1 MAWQDTTRIGDAIKR
16 IVSSPWSI
24 PAVATLLWV
33 LRYRQTF
40 GLRFETLP
48 QWANWFDQGRYLRS
62 AQALAQGDLAPA
74 SHWYPPAYALLA
86 SPFTR
91 IFPLE
96 PFFVPDAIL
105 FALACLAFTR
115 AVRPLGLNAW
125 TSALIFLVSNLVLD
139 NTALFWLEPWTTTLS
154 ATLIWWLVA
163 AVVDVLFPLEPAPAP
178 PTAGRMVLVGVFA
191 GALPMVRPTDALVS
205 LCALVPVFVVLH
217 RRGQLTST
225 GLGWTVLGGVGA
237 ISPFGLLHL
246 AINGF
251 TLGGYI
257 SAGRAQ
263 GFAFGDLAW
272 RAYVL
277 LITPRPWFPDARSL
291 IEGLPLLVPGAA
303 GLIVI
308 AATKG
313 RIARRWIALLALIS
327 LPYSATYLAYTDL
340 QPPGLWLFNNAHY
353 FKWLF
358 PLFGLGLWFW
368 IGSFG
373 YLRSAAIA
381 TAALLITLLPA
392 CFRLVPTV
400 VPDDQPA
407 RMLMFK
413 GNTARVWSDAYFAPA
428 VIEDSR
434 GPLVNVGQFHQLPDS
449 EGERA
454 ISVIRPFAAHPRRR
468 DPGEAPPFDGWQKP
482 YGRYGVRVSFG
493 LPCWVAP
500 HDCRMPR

>member
-1 MAWQDTTRIGDAIKR
+1 MAWEGTTRIGDGVKR
-16 IVSSPWSI
+16 IGSSRWAI

-62 AQALAQGDLAPA
+62 AQALAQGDLAQA
-74 SHWYPPAYALLA
+74 SHWYPPAYSLLA

-105 FALACLAFTR
+105 FALACLGFTR
-115 AVRPLGLNAW
+115 AVRPLGLHAW
-125 TSALIFLVSNLVLD
+125 TSALIFLASNLVLD

-163 AVVDVLFPLEPAPAP
+163 AVVDLLLPLGSSAL
-178 PTAGRMVLVGVFA
+178 PTTGSMALTGALA
-191 GALPMVRPTDALVS
+191 SALPMVRPTDALVS
-205 LCALVPVFVVLH
+205 LCALSPVVVILY
-217 RRGQLTST
+217 RRGHLTLA
-225 GLGWTVLGGVGA
+225 GLGWMGLGGVLA
-237 ISPFGLLHL
+237 ILPFGLLHL

-251 TLGGYI
+251 HLGGYI
-257 SAGRAQ
+257 AAGRAQ
-263 GFAFGDLAW
+263 GFAFADLPW

-291 IEGLPLLVPGAA
+291 IEGVPLLVPGAA

-308 AATKG
+308 AASGK
-313 RIARRWIALLALIS
+313 RIARRWLALLAMIS
-327 LPYSATYLAYTDL
+327 LPYVATYLAYTDL

-381 TAALLITLLPA
+381 TAALIVTLLPA
-392 CFRLVPTV
+392 CFRVLPTV

-413 GNTARVWSDAYFAPA
+413 GANTRVWSEAYFAPA
-428 VIEDSR
+428 VIEDSQ
-434 GPLVNVGQFHQLPDS
+434 GSLVNVGQFHQVPDA

-454 ISVIRPFAAHPRRR
+454 ISVIRPFAAQPRRR
-468 DPGEAPPFDGWQKP
+468 DPGEAPPLDGWQKP

-500 HDCRMPR
+500 RVCQMPR